1 MTVDAAAERPDDL
14 SPGWR
19 VVDALVVI
27 RSRVAIK
34 PVTAAAPYL
43 LLLPALFLVTLLL
56 VGLLQLAWQSFHT
69 YDAFRAVQG
78 PVSLEQYRRLFTG
91 VSSDHI
97 VNTILTTIKVSV
109 LATITNVALGLP
121 LSYFILRIRSNA
133 WRFLAMTLLLVPFL
147 MGEIVRAFG
156 WYILLGRRGVLTWVL
171 ALFDIHHVTLLGS
184 LWAVWLGMI
193 QVGLPIAVLVML
205 PALKRINPDL
215 ERAAQTLG
223 ASPLRTWRSV
233 VIPLARQGLVSA
245 SIVVFGLSMTE
256 FAMPAIL
263 GLGRKP
269 FVANEIETM
278 FFFQSN
284 QYLGS
289 ALSMTL
295 VVIVIAFVLV
305 ISKLGFGRSR
315 GLTHG

>member
-1 MTVDAAAERPDDL
+1 MSVTPAPRSDL
-14 SPGWR
+14 SLGWR
-19 VVDALVVI
+19 IVDVLVVI

-34 PVTAAAPYL
+34 SLRNAVPYL
-43 LLLPALFLVTLLL
+43 MLLPALFLIALLL
-56 VGLLQLAWQSFHT
+56 VGLLQLGWQSFHS
-69 YDAFRAVQG
+69 YDVFRAIQG
-78 PVSLEQYRRLFTG
+78 PLSLEQYRRLFTG
-91 VSSDHI
+91 VESTHI
-97 VNTILTTIKVSV
+97 ITTIVTTIMISV
-109 LATITNVALGLP
+109 VVTLTNVALGLP
-121 LSYFILRIRSNA
+121 LSYFILRIRGNG
-133 WRFLAMTLLLVPFL
+133 WRFVAMTLLLVPFL

-171 ALFDIHHVTLLGS
+171 SAVGIHHVTLLGT

-205 PALKRINPDL
+205 PAIKRINPDL

-223 ASPLRTWRSV
+223 ASPVRTWRSV
-233 VIPLARQGLVSA
+233 IIPLSRQGLVSA
-245 SIVVFGLSMTE
+245 SIVVFSLSMTE
-256 FAMPAIL
+256 FAMPAVL

-269 FVANEIETM
+269 FVANQIETM

-295 VVIVIAFVLV
+295 MVIVVAFVLL
-305 ISKLGFGRSR
+305 ISKLGFGRSKAV
-315 GLTHG
+315 

>member
-1 MTVDAAAERPDDL
+1 MRGSDL

-19 VVDALVVI
+19 IVDALIVI
-27 RSRVAIK
+27 RSKLAIK
-34 PVTAAAPYL
+34 ALKETVPYL
-43 LLLPALFLVTLLL
+43 MLIPALLLVELLL
-56 VGLLQLAWQSFHT
+56 VGLLELAWQSFHT
-69 YDAFRAVQG
+69 YDVFRAIQG
-78 PVSLEQYRRLFTG
+78 PISLEQYRRLFTG
-91 VSSDHI
+91 IESDHI
-97 VNTILTTIKVSV
+97 INTIVTTITISI
-109 LATITNVALGLP
+109 LATLTNVALGLP
-121 LSYFILRIRSNA
+121 LSYFILRIRSNG
-133 WRFLAMTLLLVPFL
+133 WRFVAMTLLLVPFL

-171 ALFDIHHVTLLGS
+171 SLFGIHHVTLLGS

-223 ASPLRTWRSV
+223 ASPARTWRSV
-233 VIPLARQGLVSA
+233 VIPLSRQGLVSA
-245 SIVVFGLSMTE
+245 SIVVFSLSMTE
-256 FAMPAIL
+256 FAMPAVL

-269 FVANEIETM
+269 FVANQIETM

-295 VVIVIAFVLV
+295 VVIVVTFVLV
-305 ISKLGFGRSR
+305 ISKLGFSRSR
-315 GLTHG
+315 AS

>member
-1 MTVDAAAERPDDL
+1 MSATPAPVRGSDL

-19 VVDALVVI
+19 IVDALIVI
-27 RSRVAIK
+27 RSKLAIK
-34 PVTAAAPYL
+34 ALKETVPYL
-43 LLLPALFLVTLLL
+43 MLIPALLLVELLL
-56 VGLLQLAWQSFHT
+56 VGLLELAWQSFHT
-69 YDAFRAVQG
+69 YDVFRAIQG
-78 PVSLEQYRRLFTG
+78 PISLEQYRRLFTG
-91 VSSDHI
+91 IESDHI
-97 VNTILTTIKVSV
+97 INTIVTTITISI
-109 LATITNVALGLP
+109 LATLTNVALGLP
-121 LSYFILRIRSNA
+121 LSYFILRIRSNG
-133 WRFLAMTLLLVPFL
+133 WRFVAMTLLLVPFL

-171 ALFDIHHVTLLGS
+171 SLFGIHHVTLLGS

-223 ASPLRTWRSV
+223 ASPARTWRSV
-233 VIPLARQGLVSA
+233 VIPLSRQGLVSA
-245 SIVVFGLSMTE
+245 SIVVFSLSMTE
-256 FAMPAIL
+256 FAMPAVL

-269 FVANEIETM
+269 FVANQIETM

-295 VVIVIAFVLV
+295 VVIVVTFVLV
-305 ISKLGFGRSR
+305 ISKLGFSRSR
-315 GLTHG
+315 AS